1 MKQLGSTYGIDTDW
15 ASPIPNS
22 DIIVWVRS
30 ADTEGAAAKSR
41 MSRLIFGIGREA
53 ESKVVVRARIV
64 GTVRNSHVSMLAEVT
79 QCTQRYLSDR
89 FP

>member
-30 ADTEGAAAKSR
+30 ADTEEAAAKSR
-41 MSRLIFGIGREA
+41 MSRLISGIGREA
-53 ESKVVVRARIV
+53 ESRVVVRARIV
-64 GTVRNSHVSMLAEVT
+64 GTVGGLHVSILAGITE
-79 QCTQRYLSDR
+79 CAQRYL
-89 FP
+89 